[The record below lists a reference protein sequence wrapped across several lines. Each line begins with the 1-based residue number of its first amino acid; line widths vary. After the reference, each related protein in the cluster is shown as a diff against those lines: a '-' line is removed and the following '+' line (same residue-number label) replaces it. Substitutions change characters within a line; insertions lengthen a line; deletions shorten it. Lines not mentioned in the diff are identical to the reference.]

1 MRVLITD
8 TALTPYAHAYY
19 KKLALS
25 GCDIFL
31 LLPEKKSD
39 TGQNVREYEGSE
51 IPYRIGYSQVRKMWY
66 GKNGMVSLRKFL
78 IKEIPDVLVL
88 TWPYYIDLYFNRRII
103 HIMAQRKI
111 RLVIREIP
119 FQLPRFGEL
128 DYFIRCPSYDED
140 LNLLSRGFLFRFRAW
155 LTMYIRRFVY
165 RKADAYIGYYS
176 HARDILE
183 SYGLRKDAFFY
194 GNTTDTDLLLS
205 IRKQLECIP
214 PILGRRQRILHIGRL
229 VKWKKVE
236 LLILAFSLIVKEYRD
251 CELVI
256 VGEGPEKGSLSR
268 MAVNLGLSDKILF
281 TGAIYD
287 PMELGQY
294 MRGASLYV
302 LAGMGGLSIN
312 DAMCFSLPI
321 ICSVCDGTERDLVRD
336 GVNGFFFKENDVVD
350 LSQKMYLILSNPP
363 MAEEMGKKSLQI
375 IMERANIDTF
385 TKMYRSA
392 LDYAM
397 QADAN

>member
-31 LLPEKKSD
+31 LLPEKSD

-128 DYFIRCPSYDED
+128 DYFVRCPSYDED

-205 IRKQLECIP
+205 IRKRLECIP
-214 PILGRRQRILHIGRL
+214 PL
-229 VKWKKVE
+229 
-236 LLILAFSLIVKEYRD
+236 LLILAFSLIVKEYQD

-256 VGEGPEKGSLSR
+256 VGEGPEKGILSR

-321 ICSVCDGTERDLVRD
+321 ICSVCDGTERDLVID
-336 GVNGFFFKENDVVD
+336 GVNGYFFKENDVVD

>member
-1 MRVLITD
+1 
-8 TALTPYAHAYY
+8 
-19 KKLALS
+19 
-25 GCDIFL
+25 
-31 LLPEKKSD
+31 
-39 TGQNVREYEGSE
+39 
-51 IPYRIGYSQVRKMWY
+51 
-66 GKNGMVSLRKFL
+66 
-78 IKEIPDVLVL
+78 
-88 TWPYYIDLYFNRRII
+88 
-103 HIMAQRKI
+103 
-111 RLVIREIP
+111 
-119 FQLPRFGEL
+119 
-128 DYFIRCPSYDED
+128 
-140 LNLLSRGFLFRFRAW
+140 
-155 LTMYIRRFVY
+155 
-165 RKADAYIGYYS
+165 
-176 HARDILE
+176 
-183 SYGLRKDAFFY
+183 
-194 GNTTDTDLLLS
+194 
-205 IRKQLECIP
+205 
-214 PILGRRQRILHIGRL
+214 
-229 VKWKKVE
+229 
-236 LLILAFSLIVKEYRD
+236 
-251 CELVI
+251 
-256 VGEGPEKGSLSR
+256 